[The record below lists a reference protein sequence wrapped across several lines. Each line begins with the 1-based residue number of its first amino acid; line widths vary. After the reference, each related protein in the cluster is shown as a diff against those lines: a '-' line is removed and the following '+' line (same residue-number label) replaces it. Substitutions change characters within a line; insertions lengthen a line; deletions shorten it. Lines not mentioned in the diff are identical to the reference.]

1 VILPVYLR
9 YWLAY
14 STLVKCGYQVDFT
27 MVRMEKGKPE
37 DNEDSADLLL
47 DDWR

>member
-1 VILPVYLR
+1 MYLR

-14 STLVKCGYQVDFT
+14 STLVKCGCQVDFT